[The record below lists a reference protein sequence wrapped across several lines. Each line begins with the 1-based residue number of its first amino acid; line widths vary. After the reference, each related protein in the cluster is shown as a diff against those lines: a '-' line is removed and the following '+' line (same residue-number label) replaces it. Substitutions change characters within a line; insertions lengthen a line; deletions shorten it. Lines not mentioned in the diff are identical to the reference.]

1 VIPGVAIEIG
11 PAAVW
16 VRSATPLRVVASA
29 VVGGDLTAT
38 RHIVNMHVRPGSRC
52 DRPAEDLRA
61 FARGLGIEEPF
72 VGLMTAAWTHQA
84 APVSEADG
92 GIAVTA
98 VVTVG
103 LDHPITAGVSLPAPW
118 RPGTIN
124 TIVLLDARVPVAAA
138 VNAIIT
144 ATEAKVGALAAAG
157 IRTAEGGPAT
167 GTVTDAVVVA
177 WSDRGPA
184 LDYLGPAAPGGWLV
198 ARAVRRAVAEGIERS
213 LVPPADGTGQP
224 RVGRP

>member
-1 VIPGVAIEIG
+1 MPDLTVDCG

-16 VRSATPLRVVASA
+16 VRSAAPLRVVTSA

-38 RHIVNMHVRPGSRC
+38 RHIVNMHVRPGSQC
-52 DRPAEDLRA
+52 ERPAEDLRG

-72 VGLMTAAWTHQA
+72 VGLMTAARTDQA
-84 APVSEADG
+84 ASVSEAAG
-92 GIAVTA
+92 GIAVTV

-103 LDHPITAGVSLPAPW
+103 LGHPVAAGVSLPAPW
-118 RPGTIN
+118 SPGTIN

-138 VNAIIT
+138 VNAVVT
-144 ATEAKVGALAAAG
+144 ATEAKVGALASAG
-157 IRTAEGGPAT
+157 VLTAEGLPAT

-198 ARAVRRAVAEGIERS
+198 ARAVRRAVAEGIARV
-213 LVPPADGTGQP
+213 LVSPAGGTG
-224 RVGRP
+224 RSGAGCS

>member
-1 VIPGVAIEIG
+1 MISGVTVEIG

-16 VRSATPLRVVASA
+16 VRSVAPLRVVASA

-52 DRPAEDLRA
+52 DRPVEDLRR
-61 FARGLGIEEPF
+61 FARGLGIDKPF
-72 VGLMTAAWTHQA
+72 VGLMTAARTDQA
-84 APVSEADG
+84 APVSEVDG
-92 GIAVTA
+92 GIEVTA

-103 LDHPITAGVSLPAPW
+103 LSHPIAAGAGSPAPW

-124 TIVLLDARVPVAAA
+124 TIVLLDARVAVGAA
-138 VNAIIT
+138 VNAVVT

-157 IRTAEGGPAT
+157 VLSDEGLPAT
-167 GTVTDAVVVA
+167 GTITDAVVVA

-184 LDYLGPAAPGGWLV
+184 LDYLGPVAPGGWLL

-213 LVPPADGTGQP
+213 LGPPAGGTG
-224 RVGRP
+224 RSRAGRS

>member
-1 VIPGVAIEIG
+1 MPDVTVEVG

-16 VRSATPLRVVASA
+16 VQSAAPFRVVAST
-29 VVGGDLTAT
+29 VVGGDLAAT

-72 VGLMTAAWTHQA
+72 VGLMTAARTHLA
-84 APVSEADG
+84 VPVTEADS
-92 GIAVTA
+92 GIVVTA

-103 LDHPITAGVSLPAPW
+103 LGHPIAAGVSPPAPW

-124 TIVLLDARVPVAAA
+124 TIVLLEARVPVAAA
-138 VNAIIT
+138 VNAVIT

-157 IRTAEGGPAT
+157 ILTAGGAPAT

-177 WSDRGPA
+177 WSERGPA

-213 LVPPADGTGQP
+213 LATPADGTERFQAGCL
-224 RVGRP
+224 